1 MLVVIFLSQV
11 IKLSQTI
18 SSYRTFIFLNLQWT
32 AHDFSSE
39 IRQQPGALQPDQR
52 RSRDAWNLRHRRVFV
67 VKLLKPWA
75 VWRNVFYI
83 TPITHAHKRLLF
95 KKDHSHVYVCKHL
108 EPELQA
114 AVGFLF
120 KGITCSQALSQLS
133 SPQKGHAPSI
143 IYFY

>member
-1 MLVVIFLSQV
+1 ME
-11 IKLSQTI
+11 
-18 SSYRTFIFLNLQWT
+18 
-32 AHDFSSE
+32 SE
-39 IRQQPGALQPDQR
+39 AQK
-52 RSRDAWNLRHRRVFV
+52 SFV
-67 VKLLKPWA
+67 VKLLKPRA

-83 TPITHAHKRLLF
+83 TPTTHAHKRLLF
-95 KKDHSHVYVCKHL
+95 KKDHSRVYVCKHL

-133 SPQKGHAPSI
+133 SPQKGHASSI